1 MKIETIAVHAGA
13 EVDSSTRAVAPPIHL
28 STTHEHEPASE
39 EIHGYSYIRE
49 KNPTQS
55 RLEEALAQLD
65 GGEAAAVFSSGMA
78 AGVAILQTLPP
89 GSNVIFPDDI
99 YVTFRRLYRDF
110 FTNREIHSTVVDH
123 QNLAERKADIRAN

>member
-13 EVDSSTRAVAPPIHL
+13 DVDSSTGAVAPPIHL
-28 STTHEHEPASE
+28 STTYEHGPASE

-99 YVTFRRLYRDF
+99 YVTFRRLYRAF
-110 FTNREIHSTVVDH
+110 LPNGRTQSAAG
-123 QNLAERKADIRAN
+123 NLHNHTTLYAS